1 MEHLGGSVQ
10 LIRANPLQK
19 LGKKLGLGLRGKKD
33 RGEIKALDPVQL
45 ARFLAAVL
53 MTAPELFPI
62 FAVMAWADT
71 RLGKALGLRWEA
83 VNLEGGKLRVDRQ
96 FGGTTKTDTTREVD
110 MADPLRDVLA
120 DLLSYCREEAFTQ
133 GETPSPWVLFPEFGE
148 NPDRKAE
155 ARVVKRVRNAMARCL
170 KAADLPLHFTP
181 HSLRHSFGS
190 QLIAAGVSPAYVMQ
204 QMGHSS
210 IQMTVDVYG
219 SWLPVKVEDAVN
231 RLAAASSPWS
241 GDKVATER
249 GSGPSEGPSG
259 QGSGEGQLLAGTGTE
274 RKAVSPNPAPYPR
287 SPWSFGALSQ
297 GAPKHNEAA

>member
-210 IQMTVDVYG
+210 IQMAVDVYG

-241 GDKVATER
+241 GDRMATEG

-287 SPWSFGALSQ
+287 SPCTCTLHCPWG
-297 GAPKHNEAA
+297 GGC